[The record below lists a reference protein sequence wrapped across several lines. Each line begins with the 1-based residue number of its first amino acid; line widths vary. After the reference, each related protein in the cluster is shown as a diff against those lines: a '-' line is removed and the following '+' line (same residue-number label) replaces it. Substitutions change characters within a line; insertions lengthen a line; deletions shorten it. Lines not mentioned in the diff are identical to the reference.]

1 MVNWRL
7 IVKILG
13 ILLQI
18 EAGLMILCQI
28 VAFIYGE
35 VVKAFSLPILLAV
48 VLGCIGMFLGNKAG
62 KTMGRKDGYI
72 VVSVTWVVF
81 TLIGIFGIHHFFKT
95 RYKYKIRERLL
106 ANIDVYDSIVLWLL
120 LLIFPQH
127 YSSVIGG
134 LAVSLSPLLYKRSTT
149 WKVS

>member
-1 MVNWRL
+1 MDTPFGGWVIFMVNWRL

-35 VVKAFSLPILLAV
+35 GVKAFSLPILLAV

-62 KTMGRKDGYI
+62 KTMGFVDNSLCI
-72 VVSVTWVVF
+72 FAVVF
-81 TLIGIFGIHHFFKT
+81 P
-95 RYKYKIRERLL
+95 R
-106 ANIDVYDSIVLWLL
+106 NIPHKFCIATY
-120 LLIFPQH
+120 QR
-127 YSSVIGG
+127 
-134 LAVSLSPLLYKRSTT
+134 KRCA
-149 WKVS
+149 